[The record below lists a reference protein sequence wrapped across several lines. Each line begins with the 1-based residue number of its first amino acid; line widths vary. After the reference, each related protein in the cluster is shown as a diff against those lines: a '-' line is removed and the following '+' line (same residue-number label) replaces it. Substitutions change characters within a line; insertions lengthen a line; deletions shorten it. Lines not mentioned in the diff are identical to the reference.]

1 MSNLRETNNITLLGT
16 AHVSKESVKE
26 VEELILKKQPKY
38 ICIELDKQRYDNL
51 VNDEQWKNTDI
62 VSVIKNKQFPSLVMQ
77 VIIASVQKK
86 FSLTTNSEP
95 AGEFKKAIELA
106 KKTNA
111 EIILIDRNIKITL
124 NRIWRKLTLFNKVDI
139 ITSFIFGSDDTELTE
154 NSIQDIMKDDVMEL
168 AFSSFKEKLP
178 IIHKV
183 LVEERDE
190 YMANNILELTT
201 KEEVVVIIG
210 KAHLNGIFNKVKSNS
225 NTHNNAELD
234 IIPNKTLGTKLA
246 NWSFSILIIGL
257 LIASFVFGDYNVG
270 MDQLKQWILWNSS
283 LAAIFTLLA
292 RGSFISAIVAFLT
305 APIGAIS
312 PALSVGIFVAFSEA
326 IVKKPTVNDMAN
338 IFEDTSNI
346 KTILNNKFL
355 KIIVLFFVSSLGGA
369 IGNIIGGSQLIKN
382 LFF

>member
-62 VSVIKNKQFPSLVMQ
+62 VSVIKNKQFPGLVMQ

-106 KKTNA
+106 KQTNA

-139 ITSFIFGSDDTELTE
+139 ITSFLFGSDDTELTE

>member
-62 VSVIKNKQFPSLVMQ
+62 VSVIKNKQFPGLVMQ

-106 KKTNA
+106 KQTNA

-338 IFEDTSNI
+338 IFEDTSSI
-346 KTILNNKFL
+346 KNILNNKFL

>member
-16 AHVSKESVKE
+16 AHISKESVKE

-62 VSVIKNKQFPSLVMQ
+62 VSVIKNKQFPGLVMQ

-106 KKTNA
+106 KQTNA

-246 NWSFSILIIGL
+246 NWSFSILIIVL

-338 IFEDTSNI
+338 IFEDTSSI

>member
-1 MSNLRETNNITLLGT
+1 MSNLRETNNITFLGT
-16 AHVSKESVKE
+16 AHVSKESVRE

-51 VNDEQWKNTDI
+51 INDEQWKNTDI
-62 VSVIKNKQFPSLVMQ
+62 VSVIKNKQFPGLVMQ

-106 KKTNA
+106 KQTNA

-124 NRIWRKLTLFNKVDI
+124 NRIWRKLTLFNKAEI
-139 ITSFIFGSDDTELTE
+139 ITSFIFGDDDTELTE
-154 NSIQDIMKDDVMEL
+154 DSLQDIMKDDVMEL

-210 KAHLNGIFNKVKSNS
+210 KAHLNGIFNKVKDNS
-225 NTHNNAELD
+225 NTYNNAELE

-246 NWSFSILIIGL
+246 NWSFSLLIIGL

-338 IFEDTSNI
+338 IFEDTSSI

>member
-62 VSVIKNKQFPSLVMQ
+62 VSVIKNKQFPGLVMQ

-86 FSLTTNSEP
+86 FSFTTNSEP

-106 KKTNA
+106 KQTNA

-139 ITSFIFGSDDTELTE
+139 ITSFLFGSDDTELTE

-338 IFEDTSNI
+338 IFEDTSSI

>member
-62 VSVIKNKQFPSLVMQ
+62 VSVIKNKQFPGLVMQ

-106 KKTNA
+106 KQTNA

-139 ITSFIFGSDDTELTE
+139 ITSFIFSSDDTELTE

-338 IFEDTSNI
+338 IFEDTSSI
-346 KTILNNKFL
+346 KNILNNKFL

>member
-62 VSVIKNKQFPSLVMQ
+62 VSVIKNKQFPGLIMQ

-106 KKTNA
+106 KQTNA

-124 NRIWRKLTLFNKVDI
+124 NRIWRKLTLFKKVDI

-338 IFEDTSNI
+338 IFEDTSSI

>member
-62 VSVIKNKQFPSLVMQ
+62 VSVIKNKQFPGLVMQ

-86 FSLTTNSEP
+86 FSFTTNSEP

-106 KKTNA
+106 KQTNA

-139 ITSFIFGSDDTELTE
+139 ITSFLFGSDDTELTE

>member
-62 VSVIKNKQFPSLVMQ
+62 VSVIKNKQFPGLVMQ

-106 KKTNA
+106 KQTNA

-139 ITSFIFGSDDTELTE
+139 ITSFIFSSDDTELTE

-338 IFEDTSNI
+338 IFEDTSSI

>member
-62 VSVIKNKQFPSLVMQ
+62 VSVIKNKQFPGLVMQ

-106 KKTNA
+106 KQTNA

-154 NSIQDIMKDDVMEL
+154 NSIQNIMKDDVMEL

-292 RGSFISAIVAFLT
+292 RGSFISAIVTFLT

-326 IVKKPTVNDMAN
+326 IVKKPTVNDMTN
-338 IFEDTSNI
+338 IFEDTSSI

>member
-62 VSVIKNKQFPSLVMQ
+62 VSVIKNKQFPGLVMQ

-86 FSLTTNSEP
+86 FSFTTNSEP

-106 KKTNA
+106 KQTNA

-338 IFEDTSNI
+338 IFEDTSSI

>member
-62 VSVIKNKQFPSLVMQ
+62 VSVIKNKQFPGLVMQ

-106 KKTNA
+106 KQTNA

-338 IFEDTSNI
+338 IFEDTSSI

-355 KIIVLFFVSSLGGA
+355 EIIVLFFVSSLGGA

>member
-62 VSVIKNKQFPSLVMQ
+62 VSVIKNKQFPGLVMQ

-86 FSLTTNSEP
+86 FSLNTNSEP

-106 KKTNA
+106 KQTNT

-201 KEEVVVIIG
+201 NEEVVVIIG
-210 KAHLNGIFNKVKSNS
+210 KAHLNGIFNKVKNNS

-257 LIASFVFGDYNVG
+257 LIASFVFGDYNIG

-292 RGSFISAIVAFLT
+292 RGSFVSAIVAFLT

-338 IFEDTSNI
+338 IFEDTSSI

>member
-16 AHVSKESVKE
+16 AHISKESVKE

-62 VSVIKNKQFPSLVMQ
+62 VSVIKNKQFPGLVMQ

-106 KKTNA
+106 KQTNA

-246 NWSFSILIIGL
+246 NWSFSILIIVL

-338 IFEDTSNI
+338 IFEDTSSI
-346 KTILNNKFL
+346 KNILNNKFL

>member
-62 VSVIKNKQFPSLVMQ
+62 VSVIKNKQFPGLVMQ

-106 KKTNA
+106 KQTNA

-139 ITSFIFGSDDTELTE
+139 ITSFLFGSDDTELTE

-338 IFEDTSNI
+338 IFEDTSSI

>member
-16 AHVSKESVKE
+16 AHISKESVKE

-62 VSVIKNKQFPSLVMQ
+62 VSVIKNKQFPGLVMQ

-106 KKTNA
+106 KQTNA

-338 IFEDTSNI
+338 IFEDTSSI

>member
-62 VSVIKNKQFPSLVMQ
+62 VSVIKNKQFPGLVMQ

-338 IFEDTSNI
+338 IFEDTSSI

>member
-62 VSVIKNKQFPSLVMQ
+62 VSVIKNKQFPGLIMQ

-106 KKTNA
+106 KQTNA

-338 IFEDTSNI
+338 IFEDTSSI

>member
-26 VEELILKKQPKY
+26 VEELILKKKPKY

-62 VSVIKNKQFPSLVMQ
+62 VSVIKNKQFPGLVMQ

-106 KKTNA
+106 KQTNA

-338 IFEDTSNI
+338 IFEDTSSI

>member
-62 VSVIKNKQFPSLVMQ
+62 VSVIKNKQFPGLIMQ

-106 KKTNA
+106 KQTNA

-139 ITSFIFGSDDTELTE
+139 ITSFLFGSDDTELTE

-338 IFEDTSNI
+338 IFEDTSSI

>member
-62 VSVIKNKQFPSLVMQ
+62 VSVIKNKQFPGLVMQ

-106 KKTNA
+106 KQTNA

-338 IFEDTSNI
+338 IFEDTSSI

>member
-16 AHVSKESVKE
+16 AHISKESVKE

-62 VSVIKNKQFPSLVMQ
+62 VSVIKNKQFPGLVMQ

-106 KKTNA
+106 KQTNA

-154 NSIQDIMKDDVMEL
+154 NSIQDIMKDDVIEL

-246 NWSFSILIIGL
+246 NWSFSILIIVL

-338 IFEDTSNI
+338 IFEDTSSI
-346 KTILNNKFL
+346 KNILNNKFL

>member
-16 AHVSKESVKE
+16 AHVSKESFKE

-62 VSVIKNKQFPSLVMQ
+62 VSVIKNKQFPGLVMQ

-106 KKTNA
+106 KQTNA

-190 YMANNILELTT
+190 YMANN
-201 KEEVVVIIG
+201 
-210 KAHLNGIFNKVKSNS
+210 N
-225 NTHNNAELD
+225 
-234 IIPNKTLGTKLA
+234 
-246 NWSFSILIIGL
+246 
-257 LIASFVFGDYNVG
+257 YN
-270 MDQLKQWILWNSS
+270 
-283 LAAIFTLLA
+283 
-292 RGSFISAIVAFLT
+292 
-305 APIGAIS
+305 
-312 PALSVGIFVAFSEA
+312 
-326 IVKKPTVNDMAN
+326 
-338 IFEDTSNI
+338 
-346 KTILNNKFL
+346 
-355 KIIVLFFVSSLGGA
+355 
-369 IGNIIGGSQLIKN
+369 
-382 LFF
+382 

>member
-62 VSVIKNKQFPSLVMQ
+62 VSVIKNKQFPGLVMQ

-106 KKTNA
+106 KQTNA

-210 KAHLNGIFNKVKSNS
+210 KAHLNGIFNQVKSNS

-338 IFEDTSNI
+338 IFEDTSSI

>member
-1 MSNLRETNNITLLGT
+1 
-16 AHVSKESVKE
+16 
-26 VEELILKKQPKY
+26 
-38 ICIELDKQRYDNL
+38 
-51 VNDEQWKNTDI
+51 
-62 VSVIKNKQFPSLVMQ
+62 
-77 VIIASVQKK
+77 
-86 FSLTTNSEP
+86 
-95 AGEFKKAIELA
+95 
-106 KKTNA
+106 
-111 EIILIDRNIKITL
+111 
-124 NRIWRKLTLFNKVDI
+124 
-139 ITSFIFGSDDTELTE
+139 
-154 NSIQDIMKDDVMEL
+154 MKDDVMEL

-201 KEEVVVIIG
+201 NEEVVVIIG
-210 KAHLNGIFNKVKSNS
+210 KAHLNGIFNKVKNNS

-292 RGSFISAIVAFLT
+292 RGSFVSAIVAFLT

-338 IFEDTSNI
+338 IFEDTSSI

>member
-62 VSVIKNKQFPSLVMQ
+62 VSVIKNKQFPGLVMQ

-106 KKTNA
+106 KQTNA

-154 NSIQDIMKDDVMEL
+154 NSIQDIMKDDVIEL

-246 NWSFSILIIGL
+246 NWSFSILIIVL

-338 IFEDTSNI
+338 IFEDTSSI
-346 KTILNNKFL
+346 KNILNNKFL